1 MNRINTIQIPKEV
14 TKVIRA
20 YIDDF
25 EGSQLRYKMKLGD
38 DYYHSENTEIMSRKM
53 LIYAETDEGVPYETE
68 DPYKS
73 NNKLPAGYFK
83 LLTDQ
88 KVNYSLGKDITVE
101 ANDPD
106 ALNDTLGKGFQRV
119 LKKVATEAS
128 KKVVGWLHPYINDKG
143 QFKMMNVP
151 SEQVIPVYQPHDK
164 RALELTI
171 RYYQVSILNEDS
183 GVVRVT
189 RVEVWDEEEV
199 TYYQEND
206 KTSLFYLL
214 DQQEMF
220 DIFRRDFN
228 NPKYHFQKD
237 IKYGQKTTRTEGLA
251 WGMVP
256 FIPLYNNDAEEYD
269 LKPIKAFID
278 AYDIVNS
285 DFINNL
291 EDFQDIYW
299 ILKGYD
305 GTNVSEFLHQV
316 KRYKTLKVSD
326 TGDAKAETIQIPYQA
341 RKEAKEGL
349 EQDIFTFG
357 MGVNTNQ
364 IGEGNITNVVIKSR
378 FTNLDLKASQFE
390 GELKEF
396 LYTLIDFVNKYREI
410 NRESPI
416 EVDDIVFNRSVIMNE
431 VELLKANQEQLG
443 VVSEDTRLA
452 NHPWV
457 SDTDEEVKKMKEESE
472 GDIDLDE
479 PIAGDGDEPD
489 E

>member
-1 MNRINTIQIPKEV
+1 MNRINMIQVPKEV

-20 YIDDF
+20 YINNF
-25 EGSQLRYKMKLGD
+25 EGSQLRQKMKLGD

-53 LIYAETDEGVPYETE
+53 LIYAETNEGLPYETE

-88 KVNYSLGKDITVE
+88 KVNYSLGKNVTVE

-106 ALNDTLGKGFQRV
+106 SLNDTLGKGFQRV

-128 KKVVGWLHPYINDKG
+128 KKVVGWLHPYIDDKG

-151 SEQVIPVYQPHDK
+151 SEQVIPVYQPYDK

-171 RYYQVSILNEDS
+171 RYYQVSVLNED
-183 GVVRVT
+183 GEAVRVT

-206 KTSLFYLL
+206 KTSLFNLL

-305 GTNVSEFLHQV
+305 GTNVSEFLSQV

-396 LYTLIDFVNKYREI
+396 LYGLIDFVNKYREI
-410 NRESPI
+410 NKEPPI
-416 EVDDIVFNRSVIMNE
+416 EVDDIVFNRSVIVNE
-431 VELLKANQEQLG
+431 VELLEANRNQIG
-443 VVSEDTRLA
+443 NVSRDTRFT
-452 NHPWV
+452 NHLWV
-457 SDTDEEVKKMKEESE
+457 SNPKEEARKVDQENE
-472 GDIDLDE
+472 GMIDLNA
-479 PIAGDGDEPD
+479 PIVGDDDDPD